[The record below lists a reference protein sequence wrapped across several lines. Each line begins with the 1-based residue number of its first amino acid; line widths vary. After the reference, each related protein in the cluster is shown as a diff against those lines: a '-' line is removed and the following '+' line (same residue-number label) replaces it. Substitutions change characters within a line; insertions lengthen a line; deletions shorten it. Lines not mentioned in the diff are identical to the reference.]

1 MAHPHKAE
9 AKASHGRK
17 LESYGAKAQGSK
29 FDDKGRF
36 AGSAEPIGTDEQAG
50 LEIINEKPSLSKKTM
65 DRIMRKRGGMVHGK
79 EAVKRLDKGAR
90 KGRKKYEDGGMPS
103 AEESMRSAERLHE
116 IRRESTDSD
125 TDKRA
130 MPPASEAA
138 KRSGKFQNY
147 KKGGKVSHIEW
158 EHSKKDL
165 EQDKKLAKKHGMS
178 MEKWE
183 KSALDKKHDKQQST
197 EGLKKGGMPKVKS
210 YIPENPITK
219 SARAGR
225 STGGQASESKY
236 HMNPDLEGNTGMG
249 EFNVRTRKVE
259 PEGYGGHGVRS
270 NRTNEQ
276 YESIGKYMKKGGRA
290 ARKDGGP
297 VKGRTSVNIVI
308 APSAGQPQGGMPMP
322 MPMPMPPRQMAAPP
336 APAPMMGGAPG
347 MPPGGAGMP
356 MGGGMPMAGGMPP
369 MPPMAGAGP
378 GMPLPRKK
386 GGRVNPDVP
395 VKTPGRTPEGYAKM
409 DYGAVS
415 GQGRRQKIL
424 AQE

>member
-1 MAHPHKAE
+1 MAHPHKSE

-36 AGSAEPIGTDEQAG
+36 AGSAEPIGTDKQAG
-50 LEIINEKPSLSKKTM
+50 LEIIDEKPSLSKKTM
-65 DRIMRKRGGMVHGK
+65 DRIMRKRGGMVRGK

-90 KGRKKYEDGGMPS
+90 KGRKAYQAGGGEQMPS

-125 TDKRA
+125 SDKRA
-130 MPPASEAA
+130 MPSAGEAA
-138 KRSGKFQNY
+138 HRSGRFQNY
-147 KKGGKVSHIEW
+147 KKGGKVSHMEW

-197 EGLKKGGMPKVKS
+197 EGLKKGGAPKVKS
-210 YIPENPITK
+210 YIPENPVTK
-219 SARAGR
+219 SA
-225 STGGQASESKY
+225 
-236 HMNPDLEGNTGMG
+236 
-249 EFNVRTRKVE
+249 
-259 PEGYGGHGVRS
+259 
-270 NRTNEQ
+270 
-276 YESIGKYMKKGGRA
+276 RA

-297 VKGRTSVNIVI
+297 VKGRTSVNIMI
-308 APSAGQPQGGMPMP
+308 APGAAQPQAAA
-322 MPMPMPPRQMAAPP
+322 PMPMPPRPMAPPP
-336 APAPMMGGAPG
+336 APAPMMGGAPM

-369 MPPMAGAGP
+369 MPPAAAGAGP

-395 VKTPGRTPEGYAKM
+395 VKKPGRTPEGYAKM
-409 DYGAVS
+409 DYGAAT

>member
-1 MAHPHKAE
+1 
-9 AKASHGRK
+9 
-17 LESYGAKAQGSK
+17 
-29 FDDKGRF
+29 
-36 AGSAEPIGTDEQAG
+36 
-50 LEIINEKPSLSKKTM
+50 
-65 DRIMRKRGGMVHGK
+65 MRKHGGMVHGK
-79 EAVKRLDKGAR
+79 AAVKRLDKAAR
-90 KGRKKYEDGGMPS
+90 KGRKKYEDGGGMPS

-130 MPPASEAA
+130 MPPASDAA

-147 KKGGKVSHIEW
+147 KKGGKVPHMEW

-219 SARAGR
+219 SARA
-225 STGGQASESKY
+225 
-236 HMNPDLEGNTGMG
+236 
-249 EFNVRTRKVE
+249 
-259 PEGYGGHGVRS
+259 
-270 NRTNEQ
+270 
-276 YESIGKYMKKGGRA
+276 

-308 APSAGQPQGGMPMP
+308 APSAGQPQGGMPMS
-322 MPMPMPPRQMAAPP
+322 MPMPSRPMAAPP

-378 GMPLPRKK
+378 GMPLPRKR
-386 GGRVNPDVP
+386 GGRANADVP
-395 VKTPGRTPEGYAKM
+395 VKTPGRTSEGYAKM
-409 DYGAVS
+409 DYGAGT